1 MPPRITRRSRP
12 IKARLTTSISSAYL
26 PYCDAMLVDNRTRAM
41 MAQGVP
47 RKYAVNYPCRLFSP
61 KVGSEFLDYLKSV
74 EEEADPL
81 ILSLVRQVYGENWL
95 KPFVTMF
102 DA

>member
-1 MPPRITRRSRP
+1 
-12 IKARLTTSISSAYL
+12 
-26 PYCDAMLVDNRTRAM
+26 M
-41 MAQGVP
+41 MGRGVP
-47 RKYAVNYPCRLFSP
+47 RTYAVNYPCRLFSP
-61 KVGSEFLDYLKSV
+61 NIGSEFLDYLKNV

-81 ILSLVRQVYGENWL
+81 ILSLVRQVYGDKWL